1 MTVKL
6 SQRQKLL
13 TLFPIRIISITSS
26 HRLSYRPPPCTND
39 PCLDVQHTFILR
51 HVFRH
56 FVLFHINPEE
66 GLLWFDVGFPPDVFI
81 LDVVLLIASIT
92 YTVCPV
98 RSQCDM
104 AVGTKLF
111 FDMMHDKPP
120 KIMLFGDACSHVT
133 APIAESSVW
142 WNIWQVLMHLK
153 PPTTVTVNPAFGLSL
168 ANVGERNY
176 SCLMTEDR
184 C

>member
-1 MTVKL
+1 MPCETTSPQDRKSSTNNDSNIIPKTKV
-6 SQRQKLL
+6 SAC
-13 TLFPIRIISITSS
+13 FPS
-26 HRLSYRPPPCTND
+26 
-39 PCLDVQHTFILR
+39 FILS
-51 HVFRH
+51 
-56 FVLFHINPEE
+56 
-66 GLLWFDVGFPPDVFI
+66 
-81 LDVVLLIASIT
+81 IA
-92 YTVCPV
+92 YTVCSV

-111 FDMMHDKPP
+111 FDMMHDAPP

-142 WNIWQVLMHLK
+142 WNIWQVWMHLK
-153 PPTTVTVNPAFGLSL
+153 PTTTVTTNYTFGVSL

-176 SCLMTEDR
+176 SCLMTEVR